1 MENKI
6 NNLTQKEI
14 DDYIIELFVYLN
26 KEYHTTKTESLKNTL
41 FQFRLNLI
49 DFLIKEKVIPKKLR
63 KNFEN
68 KQFKI

>member
-63 KNFEN
+63 KNFE
-68 KQFKI
+68 KKTV

>member
-6 NNLTQKEI
+6 NNLTQKET

-49 DFLIKEKVIPKKLR
+49 DFLIREKVIPKKLR
-63 KNFEN
+63 KNFE
-68 KQFKI
+68 KKTV

>member
-49 DFLIKEKVIPKKLR
+49 DFLIREKVIPKKLR
-63 KNFEN
+63 KNFE
-68 KQFKI
+68 KKTV

>member
-41 FQFRLNLI
+41 FRIRESHF
-49 DFLIKEKVIPKKLR
+49 
-63 KNFEN
+63 
-68 KQFKI
+68 